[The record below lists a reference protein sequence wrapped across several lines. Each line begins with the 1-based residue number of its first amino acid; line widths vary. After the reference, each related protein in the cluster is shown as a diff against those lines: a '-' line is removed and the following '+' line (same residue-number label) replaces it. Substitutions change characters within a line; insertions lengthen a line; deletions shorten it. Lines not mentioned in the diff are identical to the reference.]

1 MARVLPAEVGAT
13 ALETALAVLEDI
25 AAGIA
30 ASTDPS
36 LAFIPLFT
44 MSLTA
49 LFNESALDDNSC
61 SCK

>member
-1 MARVLPAEVGAT
+1 MARAVPAEVGAN
-13 ALETALAVLEDI
+13 ALETALAVFEDI

-36 LAFIPLFT
+36 FALIPLFT

-49 LFNESALDDNSC
+49 LFNESVLDDKSC

>member
-1 MARVLPAEVGAT
+1 MARALPAEVSAT
-13 ALETALAVLEDI
+13 ALETALAVFEDI
-25 AAGIA
+25 AVGIA

-36 LAFIPLFT
+36 FAFIPLFT

-49 LFNESALDDNSC
+49 LFNESVLDDKSC